1 MNNKVFRIINN
12 IFIIVL
18 TILMLSPICALAETY
33 KTNLIS
39 VNERTSFKVGD
50 VIFNDIYY
58 QIYPNNNTFSLIG
71 SIDTNI
77 GKNLIITIY
86 YYNSNGTIIGSI
98 NKNIIVNP
106 DNYIYTV
113 TSNT

>member
-18 TILMLSPICALAETY
+18 TILMLSPICAWAETY

-77 GKNLIITIY
+77 
-86 YYNSNGTIIGSI
+86 
-98 NKNIIVNP
+98 
-106 DNYIYTV
+106 
-113 TSNT
+113 